1 MQASPFLPKYTY
13 DDYVHWEGKWEVI
26 YGIPYAMSPAAI
38 PKHQYLATNI
48 ASEFRLS
55 LKDCR
60 KCKAYQ
66 PVDYKV
72 ADDTIVQPDVLIVC
86 REIKKKFLDFAPAL
100 VVEILSAATAL
111 KDRHTKFDIY
121 QQQKIPYYLI
131 VSPEQETVEVYE
143 IEHDEYILRKTDHAF
158 EYVFSLEDC
167 ISTID
172 FNNIW
177 QLISGRK
184 SSQAFN
190 RFR

>member
-1 MQASPFLPKYTY
+1 MPAFQLLPNYTY
-13 DDYVHWEGKWEVI
+13 ADYLHWEGKWEVI

-55 LKDCR
+55 LKDCS

-72 ADDTIVQPDVLIVC
+72 TEDTILQPDVLIVC
-86 REIKKKFLDFAPAL
+86 QEIKKKFLDFTPAL
-100 VVEILSAATAL
+100 VVEILSPATAL

-121 QQQKIPYYLI
+121 QQQAMPYYLI

-143 IEHDEYILRKTDHAF
+143 IKNGEYILRKTGHAF
-158 EYVFSLEDC
+158 DYVFSLEDC
-167 ISTID
+167 TSAID

-177 QLISGRK
+177 
-184 SSQAFN
+184 
-190 RFR
+190 